1 MKKFLLP
8 TAMVAVLLSMP
19 LVVSCSNSSDPVSDY
34 LQISTYTSYNTKYP
48 TPSAPTITVEKSEW
62 TNGIKV
68 KVSPGDNWSKCY
80 FANAGDFLIYTDN
93 YVCDGWIYKKAD
105 YETVIFKGKSGVL
118 KFEVRVKYKLSE
130 RGTTIETSYYS
141 DPYNFTYTPL
151 TAPTGVTATK
161 VDSSKAQISWNSTKA
176 QSYKIYGG
184 SDSNFESATL
194 LATVEKD
201 KTTCE
206 VSNSF
211 SYYWV
216 QAYQRANTL
225 SKSGTEMTYIYD
237 SATSDPVHYTES

>member
-1 MKKFLLP
+1 M
-8 TAMVAVLLSMP
+8 AAVLLSMP
-19 LVVSCSNSSDPVSDY
+19 LIAGCSDSSDSYAGYLISSYEPV
-34 LQISTYTSYNTKYP
+34 TTYP

-80 FANAGDFLIYTDN
+80 FDPILGVTIYTGK
-93 YVCDGWIYKKAD
+93 YVVEGSLYKDTD
-105 YETVIFKGKSGVL
+105 YERVIFKGKSEVIT
-118 KFEVRVKYKLSE
+118 FEVRLKYYYRT
-130 RGTTIETSYYS
+130 RGSVSSPATKSFYS

-211 SYYWV
+211 SYFWV
-216 QAYQRANTL
+216 QAYQSAGTL
-225 SKSGTEMTYIYD
+225 DKSGTGYHYISD

>member
-8 TAMVAVLLSMP
+8 TAMVAVLLSML

-34 LQISTYTSYNTKYP
+34 LQISSYNPTTTTYYP

-68 KVSPGDNWSKCY
+68 KVSPGDNWSKC
-80 FANAGDFLIYTDN
+80 FFNSIGIYTDK
-93 YVCDGWIYKKAD
+93 YVIEDYIHKNTD
-105 YETVIFKGKSGVL
+105 YEKVIFKGKSEVL
-118 KFEVRVKYKLSE
+118 KFEVRLKYLSSE
-130 RGTTIETSYYS
+130 RGTYIETSYYS

-176 QSYKIYGG
+176 KSYKIYGG
-184 SDSNFESATL
+184 SNSNFESATF

-216 QAYQRANTL
+216 QAYQRATTL
-225 SKSGTEMTYIYD
+225 DKSGTNYYYITD

>member
-19 LVVSCSNSSDPVSDY
+19 LVVSCSNSSDNVSDY
-34 LQISTYTSYNTKYP
+34 LAISSYTSYTKYP

-62 TNGIKV
+62 TNGIKI
-68 KVSPGDNWSKCY
+68 KVVPGDNWSKCKFY
-80 FANAGDFLIYTDN
+80 TKLVYTDT
-93 YVCDGWIYKKAD
+93 YVYNGGFDWDKED
-105 YETVIFKGKSGVL
+105 NETVIFKGKSEVIT
-118 KFEVRVKYKLSE
+118 FEVRLDYYIYTKGSVS
-130 RGTTIETSYYS
+130 RRTTISYYS

-216 QAYQRANTL
+216 QAYQSARTL
-225 SKSGTEMTYIYD
+225 YGSTSYTYLND